1 MFLTCHT
8 FHVHETLFSRSI
20 NNQMKSWLPLQR
32 SLLSTVTYASRQLDK
47 WRWMDFANLN
57 KLLTTWITMK
67 ICDNLVM
74 ASFCLA
80 PPLCCRD
87 TQSGENYHFN
97 WFRLLKFYILLKK
110 KIVLF
115 YVLWCQLSAKQN
127 VWSLPLEKKKKHCFT
142 RVHLLLV
149 CRATCDK
156 KALARPIVSLVP
168 GYRTAFLSCP
178 EKGTVHVPFF
188 LQAINF
194 SWSTRVNGMW

>member
-1 MFLTCHT
+1 VFLTCHT

-110 KIVLF
+110 KKL
-115 YVLWCQLSAKQN
+115 Y
-127 VWSLPLEKKKKHCFT
+127 CFT
-142 RVHLLLV
+142 FSDANCLLNKTSEV
-149 CRATCDK
+149 CLLKRK
-156 KALARPIVSLVP
+156 RNIVSLVS
-168 GYRTAFLSCP
+168 TSCLSVGQP
-178 EKGTVHVPFF
+178 V
-188 LQAINF
+188 I
-194 SWSTRVNGMW
+194 RRR